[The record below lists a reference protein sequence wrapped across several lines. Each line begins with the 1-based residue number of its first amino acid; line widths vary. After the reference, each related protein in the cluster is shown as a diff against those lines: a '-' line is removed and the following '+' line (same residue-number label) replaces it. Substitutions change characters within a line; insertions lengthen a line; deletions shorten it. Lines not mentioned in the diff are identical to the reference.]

1 MLKAGCKLIA
11 DLVLIDQRTGKL
23 SHTKFLSVLASL
35 VMIAMF
41 PYVVITGQETEVELW
56 LVFGAL
62 FLSNRTVNKW
72 LDKKYGLTEEQ
83 K

>member
-1 MLKAGCKLIA
+1 MIKATCKFIA
-11 DLVLIDQRTGKL
+11 DLFVIDQRTGKL
-23 SHTKFLSVLASL
+23 SHTKFLSVVAGL

-41 PYVVITGQETEVELW
+41 PYIVITGKETEVELW
-56 LVFGAL
+56 LIFGAL

-72 LDKKYGLTEEQ
+72 LDKKYGLSEEQ